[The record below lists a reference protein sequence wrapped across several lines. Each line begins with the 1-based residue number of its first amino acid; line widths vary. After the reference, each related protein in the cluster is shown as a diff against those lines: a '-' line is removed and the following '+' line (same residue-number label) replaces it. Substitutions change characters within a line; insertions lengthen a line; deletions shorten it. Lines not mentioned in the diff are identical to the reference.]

1 MLNLLLDVDIVDG
14 PFPVVVFVLA
24 GAAFLYLLAR
34 SRTLSW
40 VFAAFSLLVVGALL
54 GLGTLWVG
62 VMLLDA
68 FGGPIAEAAWFW
80 VPAAFAGILLA
91 IWNLWRSRWWRKL
104 VAVLAI
110 PLFAFAATLGVN
122 AAYGIDR
129 TLGDLLDIETAG
141 PAPLPSP
148 PATAEP
154 DPADP
159 LYLTWQ
165 PPADLPDAGATG
177 LVPGGIPATNS
188 GFEARPAQIYLPPAA
203 LVEDPPALPL
213 VIMMMGQPGE
223 PDPHF
228 IAEVLDE
235 HAADHAGL
243 APIALVI
250 DQLGDPNTDPLCL
263 DTVRGNVET
272 YVMQDVVPWAR
283 ANLDVLDAAKFWT
296 VAGYS
301 NGGECAAYFGSKY
314 PEVFGNLL
322 AVSPVEWPGAEHN
335 ADVLRDV
342 FGGVQA
348 AYDAVK
354 PANIMASKTPYADSV
369 AVFTVGEH
377 DSAFGAG
384 TKRLAEAAASA
395 GMQTTFFAVPDAA
408 HDAEALTAGL
418 DEGFR
423 ILYPRLGLAA
433 P

>member
-1 MLNLLLDVDIVDG
+1 MLNLVLDVNIVDG
-14 PFPVVVFVLA
+14 PLPVIVFVLA
-24 GAAFLYLLAR
+24 SAAFLYLLAR
-34 SRTLSW
+34 SRTLPW
-40 VFAAFSLLVVGALL
+40 VFTAFSLLVVGALF
-54 GLGTLWVG
+54 GVGALWVG

-68 FGGPIAEAAWFW
+68 FGGPVAEATWFW

-91 IWNLWRSRWWRKL
+91 VWNLWRSRWWRKL
-104 VAVLAI
+104 VALVAI

-129 TLGDLLDIETAG
+129 TLGDLLDVETAG
-141 PAPLPSP
+141 PAPLPDP
-148 PATAEP
+148 PATTEP
-154 DPADP
+154 DPAEP

-165 PPADLPDAGATG
+165 PPADLPATGATG
-177 LVPGGIPATNS
+177 LVPGGIPSANS
-188 GFEARPAQIYLPPAA
+188 GFDARPAQIYLPPAA
-203 LVEDPPALPL
+203 LVDDPPALPL

-228 IAEVLDE
+228 IAEVLDGY
-235 HAADHAGL
+235 AADHAGL

-250 DQLGDPNTDPLCL
+250 DQLGDPSADPLCL

-283 ANLDVLDAAKFWT
+283 ANLDVIDAPSFWT

-335 ADVLRDV
+335 TDVLRDV
-342 FGGVQA
+342 FGGMQA

-354 PANIMASKTPYADSV
+354 PANIMATKTPYADSV
-369 AVFTVGEH
+369 AVFTVGEE
-377 DSAFGAG
+377 DTTFGPG
-384 TKRLAEAAASA
+384 TKRLADAAAAA
-395 GMQTTFFAVPDAA
+395 GMQATFFEVSGAA
-408 HDAEALTAGL
+408 HDADALTGGL

-423 ILYPRLGLAA
+423 ILSPRLGLAA